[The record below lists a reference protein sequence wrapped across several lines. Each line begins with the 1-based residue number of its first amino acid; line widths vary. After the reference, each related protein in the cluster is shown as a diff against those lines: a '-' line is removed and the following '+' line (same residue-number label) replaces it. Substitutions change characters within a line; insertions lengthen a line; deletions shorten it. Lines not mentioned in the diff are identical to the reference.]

1 MNSKLTAE
9 GIMGAAMRMGAE
21 LSGGEFP
28 ISVFPHKIQRIITEL
43 HASQGYPI
51 DYIAA
56 AMLSAL
62 AVSIGNSHLAQVKRG
77 WVESPI
83 LYMALIGRPGA
94 NKSHPLSF
102 AFHPFIEHDYRHNK
116 EYQEQ
121 YAEYERTMSMTKKE
135 RLEAG
140 KDEFP
145 IPPKRS
151 RFLVS
156 DITPEGL
163 SLIHAQNPRGLCL
176 WSDELSAWFKN
187 FNRYNNGSEEQFWL
201 SVFNAKPTISD
212 RKSSQSSIFI
222 KRPYISVVGT
232 IQQKILGE
240 LGKGERASNGFID
253 RILFVMP
260 QSVQKSRCSTY
271 ARDMVT
277 EMRAVLCGMQ
287 MASASVFTGEV
298 WISISA
304 SGSTARAWATTP
316 TGVSSSPVA
325 SSAMN
330 CESTASNSSKTLYDS
345 SRSICPATGIN
356 TSAPRMTTT
365 SITRNSTSPA
375 SNAALWARL
384 RARLL
389 WRKLPK
395 DSMSI
400 TSIENYIVL
409 LMRLFLLTQRRSKE

>member
-51 DYIAA
+51 DYISA

-77 WVESPI
+77 WVEGPI

-163 SLIHAQNPRGLCL
+163 SLIHAQNPRGCAYGQTSYRRGLRT
-176 WSDELSAWFKN
+176 STATTKA
-187 FNRYNNGSEEQFWL
+187 R
-201 SVFNAKPTISD
+201 
-212 RKSSQSSIFI
+212 RSSS
-222 KRPYISVVGT
+222 GC
-232 IQQKILGE
+232 
-240 LGKGERASNGFID
+240 
-253 RILFVMP
+253 
-260 QSVQKSRCSTY
+260 RCSTPNRQSRIVR
-271 ARDMVT
+271 ARKV
-277 EMRAVLCGMQ
+277 Q
-287 MASASVFTGEV
+287 
-298 WISISA
+298 
-304 SGSTARAWATTP
+304 
-316 TGVSSSPVA
+316 SSSSDPI
-325 SSAMN
+325 
-330 CESTASNSSKTLYDS
+330 
-345 SRSICPATGIN
+345 SR
-356 TSAPRMTTT
+356 
-365 SITRNSTSPA
+365 
-375 SNAALWARL
+375 L
-384 RARLL
+384 
-389 WRKLPK
+389 
-395 DSMSI
+395 
-400 TSIENYIVL
+400 
-409 LMRLFLLTQRRSKE
+409 

>member
-145 IPPKRS
+145 TPPKRS

-163 SLIHAQNPRGLCL
+163 SLIHAQNHRGLCL
-176 WSDELSAWFKN
+176 WSDEL
-187 FNRYNNGSEEQFWL
+187 
-201 SVFNAKPTISD
+201 
-212 RKSSQSSIFI
+212 
-222 KRPYISVVGT
+222 
-232 IQQKILGE
+232 
-240 LGKGERASNGFID
+240 
-253 RILFVMP
+253 
-260 QSVQKSRCSTY
+260 
-271 ARDMVT
+271 
-277 EMRAVLCGMQ
+277 
-287 MASASVFTGEV
+287 
-298 WISISA
+298 
-304 SGSTARAWATTP
+304 
-316 TGVSSSPVA
+316 
-325 SSAMN
+325 
-330 CESTASNSSKTLYDS
+330 
-345 SRSICPATGIN
+345 
-356 TSAPRMTTT
+356 
-365 SITRNSTSPA
+365 
-375 SNAALWARL
+375 
-384 RARLL
+384 
-389 WRKLPK
+389 
-395 DSMSI
+395 
-400 TSIENYIVL
+400 
-409 LMRLFLLTQRRSKE
+409 